1 MLFSILQR
9 QQERALEMRSKTVK
23 YNILIKIANK
33 QLVRILKFYIQTF
46 KKKILVIILIKYL
59 TSDTSV
65 ENIDFAMI
73 NVISKI

>member
-46 KKKILVIILIKYL
+46 KMKILVIILIKYL
-59 TSDTSV
+59 TS
-65 ENIDFAMI
+65 EN
-73 NVISKI
+73 VV

>member
-1 MLFSILQR
+1 
-9 QQERALEMRSKTVK
+9 MRSKTVK